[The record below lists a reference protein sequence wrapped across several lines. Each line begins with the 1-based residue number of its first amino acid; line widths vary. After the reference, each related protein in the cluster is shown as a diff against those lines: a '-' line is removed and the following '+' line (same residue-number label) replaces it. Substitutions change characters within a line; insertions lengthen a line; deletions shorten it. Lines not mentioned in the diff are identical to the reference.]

1 MWPDTGWKGREM
13 SMPRKAMSLREREL
27 LKRCIVLMAGS
38 ALFFIL
44 AAARAFSGE
53 YYPADKDP
61 WAFADEDEY
70 DVMSDDDHIMASRL
84 RRQVVGTRPVY
95 HRRKASR
102 VHDSVTLIVA
112 ESTSSDISSSNDLKR
127 DSSNSMILESWL
139 TPRLSGGLGTTQHGK
154 AAGGDSPTIA
164 YSNNRAHKSDS
175 TIARTQAFA
184 TTLTGKVIDVHPNG
198 YLVIE
203 AKKSVNVNGETQVV
217 TVTGSVNPEHMDS
230 NSAVKAE
237 YIMDMTIDYTGA
249 GPMTRMDRRG
259 WGSKLID
266 LLNPF

>member
-1 MWPDTGWKGREM
+1 M
-13 SMPRKAMSLREREL
+13 STPRKTMSLREREL
-27 LKRCIVLMAGS
+27 FKRCVVLMIGS
-38 ALFFIL
+38 ALFFIM
-44 AAARAFSGE
+44 AAVRARGGE
-53 YYPADKDP
+53 FYGAEKDP

-84 RRQVVGTRPVY
+84 RRQVVGNRPVY

-102 VHDSVTLIVA
+102 VHDSVTIIVA
-112 ESTSSDISSSNDLKR
+112 ENTSSDISSSNDLKR

-139 TPRLSGGLGTTQHGK
+139 TPKLSGGLGTTQQGK

-164 YSNNRAHKSDS
+164 YTNNRKHKSDS
-175 TIARTQAFA
+175 TIARTQVFS

-203 AKKSVNVNGETQVV
+203 AKKSVNVNGEAQVV

-237 YIMDMTIDYTGA
+237 YVMDMAINYTGA
-249 GPMTRMDRRG
+249 GPMTRMDKRG

-266 LLNPF
+266 FLTPF